1 MSTPYWGQLPAPQPD
16 QTPHNRRQSLD
27 ANHRASVQT
36 TKSDAPT
43 ESTLSPFASPTAST
57 FQAQG
62 LAPRP
67 PSLPYGTNQYPPEL
81 LENRRKRRS
90 RNQELDPELYQE
102 EEEDDYDV
110 AAGPPPPAAPE
121 VPRAPP
127 SSYRYPPSAGGPTQQ
142 YLVPSAAA
150 IARANRRMEAEEYY
164 KADTPASQKG
174 NLPAL
179 DRSRNTLEDSAL
191 PRSRRTSVEPATPRA
206 NANTSQRRQ
215 SGAEQ
220 PLQRSA
226 RRSSNHERTRTLDS
240 ISKEDK
246 RARAEAAERAA
257 RENAGGNG
265 VAQHDENSSPAQPPA
280 AGLSVRRQRDTSV
293 SSNDGPATPSRLP
306 SRLYGQNGPLSQNPP
321 EESPRSQDPDS
332 RMPLPV
338 GQTSG
343 IPQRNLSFRER
354 AAKTDIPLPNA
365 AEDAASV
372 DASSISMP
380 PRSGNNKL
388 KKNSRPNDPWP
399 TRVSESD
406 DDRAPQAAAQDELE
420 DEYYQRQPTTLQ
432 KTPSQRKADQLLGRA
447 HSDTVATNATR
458 QAHPPYQ
465 GALSATGAP
474 VASLNVGHH
483 HPARRDNRSDSDSE
497 EDHRVSDLIYR
508 GREKYQPG
516 HGIFKP
522 TPYLDEW
529 QTATVGT
536 LSGALLD
543 LGEVTPT
550 AERGNSHWWE
560 SPHQRTRASSL
571 SSRPK
576 RAEAFAGEYDD
587 TNGTHT
593 PNSQV
598 YYYPNIAAIQSSDFH
613 SLSEASSV
621 FREGPQRLAP
631 SRNGRRTKRRDGLR
645 PFSPG
650 PFGQT
655 PSANDSQDSLGCF
668 SIRSD
673 GNPRHQVF
681 YSSPTRFKPPL
692 YLKCGPLLRY
702 CGIRHERVPNRSARN
717 GAATDREIWRGSIMI
732 VTSDKDSSYD
742 IAPTLR
748 LFAQPIELL
757 PPPPK
762 ELHGDEPLAPEYV
775 DPIAGHPKLGRKG
788 ETLYVRPV
796 DHLEESQDVSR
807 DETDN
812 GLFEKTKSPPEVPL
826 PEGVADPPGS
836 FAARRKRAE
845 IDGEKAGKYKDIRG
859 FRLHAERG
867 YTFWRFN
874 IEIELKDKQQR
885 IAYRINRGPSTGFWV
900 PAKGQAMNVMFHSCN
915 GFSMSVDS
923 NQFSGPDPMWRDVL
937 NAHQSQP
944 FHVMIGGGDQIYND
958 RCMQETKLFGD
969 WLMIKNP
976 LHKHN
981 APFTPEMQDELE
993 NFYLERYAMWFSQGL
1008 FSMANSQIPMV
1019 NMWDDHDIIDGFGS
1033 YPHHFMNSPV
1043 FSGLGNVAF
1052 KYYMLFQHQSV
1063 VTETEKTEPSWTL
1076 GCRPGPYINE
1086 QSRSM
1091 FMFLGAKVALLAV
1104 DARTERTREEVIRE
1118 DTWKKIMDRCY
1129 GEIDKGK
1136 VEHLL
1141 VLLGVPI
1148 AYPRLVWLENI
1159 LTSRVM
1165 DPVKALGKM
1174 GMFKGLLN
1182 RFDGGV
1188 EVLDDLDD
1196 HWTAKSHKHERSLV
1210 VEDLQDLAADKS
1222 IRVTILSGDVHLAAV
1237 GQFYSNPK
1245 LGLAKHKDFRY
1256 MPNIISSAI
1265 VNTPPPDLMA
1275 DILNK
1280 RNKVHHFDKETD
1292 EDMMPIFGH
1301 GVDGKPRNNKH
1312 LLPHRNWCAI
1322 RSYVPGHTPD
1332 PTPQQSTHD
1341 VTTPGTPSRKP
1352 SLFRRLSGRS
1362 RTSTFRGPDSVK
1374 DRSRPPISNNGFHSY
1389 PRGGMASAEQ
1399 VGRPSMQSTR
1409 SGFKLTRTLSGSS
1422 VSSRI
1427 SGIFRR
1433 RSKRTR
1439 ADDGGINGTWGPE
1452 NDTDDAGVYN
1462 DPRAARSGGGSGLRG
1477 GLGGDY
1483 YPPSSNSEYAQGDE
1497 SYFSVKTPAQQ
1508 RELNPPPRS
1517 MSMVLTP
1524 SGAPRYSQDIG
1535 GNRPSVDSFTPKPFV
1550 RASTGLSFKQLRRR
1564 GTTPQELAV
1573 NPEGGLEVTFN
1584 VEISPRDPGGSTV
1597 PYRLVVPKL
1606 WYEYEGEDVAAEQQ
1620 QQHGGGSS
1628 GVMQNQSE
1636 LEAQLGA
1643 SEGEEDDD
1651 GTVVDDAGKRG
1662 GRGARGLKRLFSL
1675 NRGRSKASS
1684 IGGI

>member
-1 MSTPYWGQLPAPQPD
+1 MSAPYWGQLPAPQAD
-16 QTPHNRRQSLD
+16 QTAPNRRQSLD
-27 ANHRASVQT
+27 VNHRASVQT

-90 RNQELDPELYQE
+90 RNQDLEFEQDQE
-102 EEEDDYDV
+102 EEQDEYAI

-127 SSYRYPPSAGGPTQQ
+127 SSYRYPPSAGGPTQP
-142 YLVPSAAA
+142 YSSPSPAA

-174 NLPAL
+174 NLPVL
-179 DRSRNTLEDSAL
+179 DRSRNTLEESAL
-191 PRSRRTSVEPATPRA
+191 PPSRRTSAD
-206 NANTSQRRQ
+206 QRRQ
-215 SGAEQ
+215 SAAEQ
-220 PLQRSA
+220 SLQRSA
-226 RRSSNHERTRTLDS
+226 RRPSNHERIRTLDS

-257 RENAGGNG
+257 RENTGGLG
-265 VAQHDENSSPAQPPA
+265 ISHQDENSSPAQPTA
-280 AGLSVRRQRDTSV
+280 TGLSVRRQRTTSV
-293 SSNDGPATPSRLP
+293 SSNDGPVTPSRLP
-306 SRLYGQNGPLSQNPP
+306 PRTYGQNGPLSQNPP
-321 EESPRSQDPDS
+321 EESPRNQDPDS
-332 RMPLPV
+332 RVSLPV

-343 IPQRNLSFRER
+343 MPQRNLSFRER
-354 AAKTDIPLPNA
+354 AAKNDIPLPIGP
-365 AEDAASV
+365 EEASLN

-399 TRVSESD
+399 VRVSESD
-406 DDRAPQAAAQDELE
+406 DDRGARAAVQEGLE
-420 DEYYQRQPTTLQ
+420 DEYHQQQPTKLQ

-447 HSDTVATNATR
+447 QSDTVATMATR
-458 QAHPPYQ
+458 QAQTQYK
-465 GALSATGAP
+465 GALTATGAP
-474 VASLNVGHH
+474 VAALNVGHH
-483 HPARRDNRSDSDSE
+483 HRARRDNRSDSESE
-497 EDHRVSDLIYR
+497 DDHHVSDLIYR

-516 HGIFKP
+516 QGIFKP

-529 QTATVGT
+529 QTATIGT

-550 AERGNSHWWE
+550 IERGASHWWD
-560 SPHQRTRASSL
+560 SPHQRTRASSIN
-571 SSRPK
+571 SRPK

-598 YYYPNIAAIQSSDFH
+598 YYYPNIAAIQSGDFH

-631 SRNGRRTKRRDGLR
+631 SRNGKRTKRRDGLR

-650 PFGQT
+650 PIGQT
-655 PSANDSQDSLGCF
+655 PPANDSQDSLGCF

-692 YLKCGPLLRY
+692 FLKCGPLLRY
-702 CGIRHERVPNRSARN
+702 CGIRHERVPGRSARN
-717 GAATDREIWRGSIMI
+717 SAATDREIWRGSIMI
-732 VTSDKDSSYD
+732 VTSDRDSSYD

-762 ELHGDEPLAPEYV
+762 EIHGDEPLAPEYV

-796 DHLEESQDVSR
+796 DHLEESRDVSR

-812 GLFEKTKSPPEVPL
+812 GLFEKTRSPPEIPL
-826 PEGVADPPGS
+826 PEGVTDLPGS

-845 IDGEKAGKYKDIRG
+845 TDGEKAGKYKDIRG

-874 IEIELKDKQQR
+874 IEVELKEKQQR

-900 PAKGQAMNVMFHSCN
+900 PAKGQAMNVMFSSCN

-937 NAHQSQP
+937 NVHQSQP

-993 NFYLERYAMWFSQGL
+993 RFYLERYAMWFSQGL
-1008 FSMANSQIPMV
+1008 FGMANSQIPMV

-1086 QSRSM
+1086 QSRSL

-1104 DARTERTREEVIRE
+1104 DARTERTRDEVIRE

-1141 VLLGVPI
+1141 VLLGVPV

-1174 GMFKGLLN
+1174 GMFKGMLN
-1182 RFDGGV
+1182 KFDGGV

-1196 HWTAKSHKHERSLV
+1196 HWTAKSHKSERSIV

-1292 EDMMPIFGH
+1292 EDMIPIFGH

-1312 LLPHRNWCAI
+1312 LLPHRNWCTI

-1332 PTPQQSTHD
+1332 QTPSQSTYD
-1341 VTTPGTPSRKP
+1341 VASPGAPGRKP
-1352 SLFRRLSGRS
+1352 SIFRRLSGRS

-1389 PRGGMASAEQ
+1389 SHKGVASAEQ
-1399 VGRPSMQSTR
+1399 VARPSMQSTR
-1409 SGFKLTRTLSGSS
+1409 SGFKLTRTMSGSS

-1427 SGIFRR
+1427 SGLFRR
-1433 RSKRTR
+1433 RSKRRT
-1439 ADDGGINGTWGPE
+1439 DDGGINGTWGAE
-1452 NDTDDAGVYN
+1452 TDTDDGGVYD
-1462 DPRAARSGGGSGLRG
+1462 DPRAHNTGDGAGSGLRG

-1483 YPPSSNSEYAQGDE
+1483 NYPPSANSEYAQGDE
-1497 SYFSVKTPAQQ
+1497 GYFSVKTGAQQ
-1508 RELNPPPRS
+1508 REYNPPPRS
-1517 MSMVLTP
+1517 MSMALTP
-1524 SGAPRYSQDIG
+1524 SGAPRYSQDM
-1535 GNRPSVDSFTPKPFV
+1535 GNGSRQSVDSGRLSPKPFV
-1550 RASTGLSFKQLRRR
+1550 RVPTGLSLKQLKRR
-1564 GTTPQELAV
+1564 GTNAKEFAV
-1573 NPEGGLEVTFN
+1573 NLEGGLEVTFN

-1597 PYRLVVPKL
+1597 PYRLVVPRL
-1606 WYEYEGEDVAAEQQ
+1606 WYEYEGEDVLAEQQ
-1620 QQHGGGSS
+1620 MQREGGGS
-1628 GVMQNQSE
+1628 GVMQSQGQ
-1636 LEAQLGA
+1636 LEEQLGA
-1643 SEGEEDDD
+1643 SEGEEDEDRD
-1651 GTVVDDAGKRG
+1651 GTVVGGDERRG
-1662 GRGARGLKRLFSL
+1662 GERRGGRGLKRLFSL

>member
-1 MSTPYWGQLPAPQPD
+1 MSAPYWGQLPAPLPD
-16 QTPHNRRQSLD
+16 QTAPNRRQSLD
-27 ANHRASVQT
+27 VNHRASVQT

-57 FQAQG
+57 FQPQG

-90 RNQELDPELYQE
+90 QNQELLDLELDQE
-102 EEEDDYDV
+102 DEEDEDDDNY
-110 AAGPPPPAAPE
+110 ATAGPPPPAAPE

-127 SSYRYPPSAGGPTQQ
+127 SSYRYPPSASGPTQP
-142 YLVPSAAA
+142 YSVPSAAA

-174 NLPAL
+174 NLPVL
-179 DRSRNTLEDSAL
+179 DRSRNTLEESAL
-191 PRSRRTSVEPATPRA
+191 PRSRRTSAETATPRA

-215 SGAEQ
+215 SAAEQ
-220 PLQRSA
+220 SLQRTA
-226 RRSSNHERTRTLDS
+226 RRPSNHERTRVPVPVDRSPLQRLEQTLDS

-257 RENAGGNG
+257 RGNAGGNG
-265 VAQHDENSSPAQPPA
+265 IIHHDENGSPVQPSGG
-280 AGLSVRRQRDTSV
+280 GLSVRRQRGTSV

-306 SRLYGQNGPLSQNPP
+306 SRSYGQNGPLSQNPP
-321 EESPRSQDPDS
+321 EESPRSQDLAVS
-332 RMPLPV
+332 QV
-338 GQTSG
+338 SG

-354 AAKTDIPLPNA
+354 AANTDIPLPNA
-365 AEDAASV
+365 VEDGSSI
-372 DASSISMP
+372 DAPSISMP
-380 PRSGNNKL
+380 PRSATNKL
-388 KKNSRPNDPWP
+388 KKNNRPNDPWP

-406 DDRAPQAAAQDELE
+406 DDRGLRGGVQAGLE
-420 DEYYQRQPTTLQ
+420 DEYYKHQSTKQQTAHSQ
-432 KTPSQRKADQLLGRA
+432 KKVDQLLGRA
-447 HSDTVATNATR
+447 HSDMLSSNATR
-458 QAHPPYQ
+458 QVPAPYQ
-465 GALSATGAP
+465 GALSPTGAP
-474 VASLNVGHH
+474 VAALNVGHNH
-483 HPARRDNRSDSDSE
+483 QARRDNRSDSESD
-497 EDHRVSDLIYR
+497 EDHHVSDWIYR
-508 GREKYQPG
+508 GRVKYEPG
-516 HGIFKP
+516 QGIFKP
-522 TPYLDEW
+522 TPFLDEW

-550 AERGNSHWWE
+550 GERSNNHWRDSSH
-560 SPHQRTRASSL
+560 HRTRASSIA
-571 SSRPK
+571 SRPK

-621 FREGPQRLAP
+621 FP
-631 SRNGRRTKRRDGLR
+631 
-645 PFSPG
+645 
-650 PFGQT
+650 
-655 PSANDSQDSLGCF
+655 
-668 SIRSD
+668 
-673 GNPRHQVF
+673 
-681 YSSPTRFKPPL
+681 PTRFKPPL

-702 CGIRHERVPNRSARN
+702 CGLRHERVPNRSARN

-762 ELHGDEPLAPEYV
+762 ELQGDEPLAPEYV

-796 DHLEESQDVSR
+796 DHLEESLDVSR

-826 PEGVADPPGS
+826 PEGVTDPPGS

-845 IDGEKAGKYKDIRG
+845 TDGEKAGKYKDIRG

-900 PAKGQAMNVMFHSCN
+900 PAKGQAMNIMFYSCN

-923 NQFSGPDPMWRDVL
+923 DQFSGPDPMWRDVL
-937 NAHQSQP
+937 NVHQSQP

-958 RCMQETKLFGD
+958 RAMQETKLFAD
-969 WLMIKNP
+969 WIMIKNP

-993 NFYLERYAMWFSQGL
+993 SFYLERYAMWFSQGL
-1008 FSMANSQIPMV
+1008 FGMANSQIPMV

-1033 YPHHFMNSPV
+1033 YPHHFMSSPV

-1063 VTETEKTEPSWTL
+1063 VGETEKTEPSWTL

-1086 QSRSM
+1086 QSRSL
-1091 FMFLGAKVALLAV
+1091 FINLGAKVALLAV
-1104 DARTERTREEVIRE
+1104 DARTERAHGEVIRE

-1159 LTSRVM
+1159 LTSRAM
-1165 DPVKALGKM
+1165 DPVKALGRM

-1196 HWTAKSHKHERSLV
+1196 HWTAKSHKQERSIV
-1210 VEDLQDLAADKS
+1210 IEDLQDLAADKS
-1222 IRVTILSGDVHLAAV
+1222 IRITILSGDVHLAAV

-1292 EDMMPIFGH
+1292 EDMIPIFGH

-1312 LLPHRNWCAI
+1312 LLPHRNWCTI
-1322 RSYVPGHTPD
+1322 RPYVPGHTPD
-1332 PTPQQSTHD
+1332 PTPQQSTYD
-1341 VTTPGTPSRKP
+1341 VTTPGTPGKKP
-1352 SLFRRLSGRS
+1352 SLLRRLSGRS
-1362 RTSTFRGPDSVK
+1362 RTSTFRGPDGVK

-1389 PRGGMASAEQ
+1389 ARGDIASAEQ
-1399 VGRPSMQSTR
+1399 VNRPSMQSTR

-1433 RSKRTR
+1433 RSKR
-1439 ADDGGINGTWGPE
+1439 AAVNDGGINGTWGPE
-1452 NDTDDAGVYN
+1452 TDTDDGGVY
-1462 DPRAARSGGGSGLRG
+1462 DEPRAARSGGGSGLRG

-1483 YPPSSNSEYAQGDE
+1483 YPPSSNHEFAQGDE
-1497 SYFSVKTPAQQ
+1497 NYFSVKTPAQQ
-1508 RELNPPPRS
+1508 REFNPPPRS
-1517 MSMVLTP
+1517 MSMAVTP
-1524 SGAPRYSQDIG
+1524 SGAPPRYSQDFDG
-1535 GNRPSVDSFTPKPFV
+1535 GRPSVDSFVPKSFV
-1550 RASTGLSFKQLRRR
+1550 RTPTGLSFKQLRRR

-1573 NPEGGLEVTFN
+1573 NLEGGLEVTFN
-1584 VEISPRDPGGSTV
+1584 VEISPKDPGGSTV
-1597 PYRLVVPKL
+1597 PYRLVVPRL
-1606 WYEYEGEDVAAEQQ
+1606 WYEYEGEDVLAKQQ
-1620 QQHGGGSS
+1620 QQHGGESS
-1628 GVMQNQSE
+1628 GAVQNQSE
-1636 LEAQLGA
+1636 LEAQLGV
-1643 SEGEEDDD
+1643 SGGEEEDD
-1651 GTVVDDAGKRG
+1651 GTVVGEARKQEGRG
-1662 GRGARGLKRLFSL
+1662 GRRLKRLFSL
-1675 NRGRSKASS
+1675 KRGRSKASS